1 MFFDKLMRGEMYS
14 PTFSSIGEP
23 GGGSPAGGS
32 PAPGAAQAA
41 ATTDAGGSSSAEP
54 SGTSEGLPA
63 GSQQSSGK
71 SAVQDAIDYSKDE
84 RLKRMWMK
92 EGKFDPN
99 LMYKSVRNGDD
110 LIEKQFKPLK
120 AQADAFTNLLKTYG
134 FEPDVEKLKP
144 AFEELKKW
152 RDPENPLVKRGNYLS
167 FFLDDPEF
175 KGETETFLESLR
187 MKAIR
192 REFGEGTSPELVK
205 EILANRQYREETER
219 KEKARQEQER
229 QTQMVSSISGEWK
242 KVEAKCKELGI
253 PTSDEMRVKLLTH
266 CRDNGIPTNGIY
278 YEFQTMFSKDVEAKT
293 RAKIQEDLMK
303 TLNKGKKSGIIPA
316 GNGQTKSAAVVGT
329 KGGKSPIL
337 DRVMGRLGYQK
348 T

>member
-14 PTFSSIGEP
+14 PSYFGIGEA
-23 GGGSPAGGS
+23 GGGSPADGA
-32 PAPGAAQAA
+32 PAAGAGQPG
-41 ATTDAGGSSSAEP
+41 ATTDDGGQSSGQP
-54 SGTSEGLPA
+54 SGASEGLPA
-63 GSQQSSGK
+63 GGQQPSGK
-71 SAVQDAIDYSKDE
+71 PAAQDASDYSKDE
-84 RLKRMWMK
+84 RLKRMWMTK
-92 EGKFDPN
+92 GQFDPN
-99 LMYKSVRNGDD
+99 LMYKSVRSGDE

-120 AQADAFTNLLKTYG
+120 AQAEAFTNLLKTYG

-219 KEKARQEQER
+219 KEKARQEQET
-229 QTQMVSSISGEWK
+229 QTRMVSSIEGEWK
-242 KVEAKCKELGI
+242 KVEAKAKELGI
-253 PTSDEMRVKLLTH
+253 ATSDEMRVRLLTH
-266 CRDNGIPTNGIY
+266 CRDNGIPVNGIY

-303 TLNKGKKSGIIPA
+303 TLNKGKRSGIIPA
-316 GNGQTKSAAVVGT
+316 GTSQS
-329 KGGKSPIL
+329 KGGQVSGTGKKPAIV
-337 DRVMGRLGYQK
+337 DRVMNRLGYQK
-348 T
+348 S

>member
-14 PTFSSIGEP
+14 PTMFSIGEA
-23 GGGSPAGGS
+23 GGGSPAEGQ
-32 PAPGAAQAA
+32 PAAGAGQQA
-41 ATTDAGGSSSAEP
+41 ATTDEGGASSGVQ
-54 SGTSEGLPA
+54 SGASEGLPA
-63 GSQQSSGK
+63 GGQQPSGK
-71 SAVQDAIDYSKDE
+71 SAVQDAIDYMKDE
-84 RLKRMWMK
+84 RLKRMWTTK
-92 EGKFDPN
+92 GQFDPN
-99 LMYKSVRNGDD
+99 LMYKSVRNGDE

-120 AQADAFTNLLKTYG
+120 AQAEAFTNLLKNYG

-219 KEKARQEQER
+219 KEKARQEQES
-229 QTQMVSSISGEWK
+229 QTRMVSSIKGEWK

-253 PTSDEMRVKLLTH
+253 ATSDEMRVKLLTH

-303 TLNKGKKSGIIPA
+303 TLNKGKRSGVIPA
-316 GNGQTKSAAVVGT
+316 GNGQARSAAVVG
-329 KGGKSPIL
+329 KGGKTSIL
-337 DRVMGRLGYQK
+337 DRVKSQLGYPK